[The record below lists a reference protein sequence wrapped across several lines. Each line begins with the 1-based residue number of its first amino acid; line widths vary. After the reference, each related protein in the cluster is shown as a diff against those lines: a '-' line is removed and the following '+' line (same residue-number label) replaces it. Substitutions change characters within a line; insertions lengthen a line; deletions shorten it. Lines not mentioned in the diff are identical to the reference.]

1 MSRGFVKDGDIEETP
16 AVEQRAFL
24 PEGVANYVT
33 AEGLAALKREREE
46 LTAQRDAVTGNES
59 DRRVL
64 RNYLAAK
71 LHLLEERIASAVLR
85 ERPDDE
91 TLAGFGAYLTL
102 QPQKGSP
109 RTVRI
114 VGADEA
120 DASRGLISFF
130 SPVAKALY
138 GHRAGDIVEAAGG
151 KLTLTAVS
159 YDPLPL
165 TPLSS
170 DSRPATAKPSAPRKA
185 VTQPTAPTSAPASAP
200 AQTPAPAP
208 ARQPERQ
215 DDGEEVLPLVNDRGL
230 TVGKATRRECHNGSK
245 LLHPVVHLHL
255 FNSRGELYLQQR
267 PLWKTIQP
275 GKWDTAVGGHIG
287 FGEPASEAL
296 QREVE
301 EELGITDFTPVAVKK
316 YLFESDR
323 EREYVYLYKTVCD
336 EEPAPSDELS
346 GGRFW
351 PPAEIEANLGKGIFT
366 PNFELEYRQ
375 YLSK

>member
-33 AEGLAALKREREE
+33 AKGLDALKRERED
-46 LTAQRDAVTGNES
+46 LTARRDAASGNES
-59 DRRVL
+59 DRRVM
-64 RNYLAAK
+64 RNYLGAK
-71 LHLLEERIASAVLR
+71 LKLIEERLTSAVLP
-85 ERPDDE
+85 ERPADE
-91 TLAGFGAYLTL
+91 GVVAFGAYITL
-102 QPQKGSP
+102 QMKGGKGC
-109 RTVRI
+109 TVRI

-120 DASRGLISFF
+120 DAGKGLISFF

-138 GHRAGDIVEAAGG
+138 GHRAGDTVEFGDG
-151 KLTLTAVS
+151 MTLTAVS

-165 TPLSS
+165 TPLSFE
-170 DSRPATAKPSAPRKA
+170 SRPATPKTTQRTVVAKRPVPPVAPPPVEKPA
-185 VTQPTAPTSAPASAP
+185 ATAG
-200 AQTPAPAP
+200 P
-208 ARQPERQ
+208 ARQ
-215 DDGEEVLPLVNDRGL
+215 DNGEEVLPIVNDRGL
-230 TVGKATRRECHNGSK
+230 TVGKATRRECHNGGK

-296 QREVE
+296 RREVS
-301 EELGITDFTPVAVKK
+301 EELGIKEFEPIAVKK

-336 EEPAPSDELS
+336 KEPAPGDELE

-351 PPAEIEANLGKGIFT
+351 SREEIEENLGKGVFT
-366 PNFELEYRQ
+366 PNFELEYNN
-375 YLSK
+375 YLK

>member
-1 MSRGFVKDGDIEETP
+1 M
-16 AVEQRAFL
+16 
-24 PEGVANYVT
+24 T

-46 LTAQRDAVTGNES
+46 LNAQRDAVSGNES
-59 DRRVL
+59 DRRVR
-64 RNYLAAK
+64 RNYLSAK
-71 LHLLEERIASAVLR
+71 LHLLEARIASAVLR

-102 QPQKGSP
+102 QPQKGAP

-138 GHRAGDIVEAAGG
+138 GHRIGDIVEATGG

-159 YDPLPL
+159 YAPLPL

-170 DSRPATAKPSAPRKA
+170 DSRPATAKPSQLRKA
-185 VTQPTAPTSAPASAP
+185 AVRPVSPL
-200 AQTPAPAP
+200 PAPSEKP
-208 ARQPERQ
+208 AAVPQPELQ
-215 DDGEEVLPLVNDRGL
+215 DDGDEVLPIVNDRGL
-230 TVGKATRRECHNGSK
+230 TVGKATRRECHNGIK

-255 FNSRGELYLQQR
+255 FNSLGELYLQQR

-296 QREVE
+296 QREVQ
-301 EELGITDFTPVAVKK
+301 EELGITHFTPVAVKK

-336 EEPAPSDELS
+336 EEPAPGEELS

-351 PPAEIEANLGKGIFT
+351 PIAEIEANLGKGIFT
-366 PNFELEYRQ
+366 PNFELEFRQ

>member
-24 PEGVANYVT
+24 PDGVANYVT
-33 AEGLAALKREREE
+33 AEGLAALKQEREA
-46 LTAQRDAVTGNES
+46 LTAQREAASGNES
-59 DRRVL
+59 DRRVT
-64 RNYLAAK
+64 RNYLSAK
-71 LHLLEERIASAVLR
+71 LCQLEARIASAVLPG
-85 ERPDDE
+85 RPDDE
-91 TLAGFGAYLTL
+91 TIAGFGAYCTL
-102 QPQKGSP
+102 QPETGEP

-120 DASRGLISFF
+120 DAGKGLISFF

-138 GHRAGDIVEAAGG
+138 GHRAGDVIPVSGG
-151 KLTLTAVS
+151 QMTLSKVS

-165 TPLSS
+165 TPLSPE
-170 DSRPATAKPSAPRKA
+170 SRPATSKPSPQKKA
-185 VTQPTAPTSAPASAP
+185 VKKLTFPVPPSVVEKPATAK
-200 AQTPAPAP
+200 
-208 ARQPERQ
+208 QPERQ
-215 DDGEEVLPLVNDRGL
+215 DDGEEVLPIVNDRGL
-230 TVGKATRRECHNGSK
+230 TIGKATRREFHNGSK

-255 FNSRGELYLQQR
+255 FNSQGELYLQQR

-296 QREVE
+296 RREVS
-301 EELGITDFTPVAVKK
+301 EELGINNFSPVAVRK

-323 EREYVYLYKTVCD
+323 EKEYVYLYKTVCD
-336 EEPAPSDELS
+336 EEPAPSDELE

-351 PPAEIEANLGKGIFT
+351 SRTEIEENLGKGVFT
-366 PNFELEYRQ
+366 PNFELEYKQ
-375 YLSK
+375 YLK

>member
-46 LTAQRDAVTGNES
+46 LTAQREAASGNES
-59 DRRVL
+59 DRRVT
-64 RNYLAAK
+64 RNYLSAK
-71 LHLLEERIASAVLR
+71 LCLLEERIASAVLR
-85 ERPDDE
+85 ERPDDL
-91 TLAGFGAYLTL
+91 TVAGFGAYLTL
-102 QPQKGSP
+102 QPEAGGP

-120 DASRGLISFF
+120 DAGKGLISFF

-138 GHRAGDIVEAAGG
+138 GHRAGDTIEAAGG
-151 KLTLTAVS
+151 RMTLTAVS

-165 TPLSS
+165 TPLAAESRPGAA
-170 DSRPATAKPSAPRKA
+170 RPATPQKTVRKSAVPL
-185 VTQPTAPTSAPASAP
+185 P
-200 AQTPAPAP
+200 AQPVEKPAATS
-208 ARQPERQ
+208 QPERQ
-215 DDGEEVLPLVNDRGL
+215 DNGEEVLPLVNDRGL

-296 QREVE
+296 RREVS
-301 EELGITDFTPVAVKK
+301 EELGITDFEPVAVRK

-336 EEPAPSDELS
+336 EEPAPGDELE

-351 PPAEIEANLGKGIFT
+351 SIEEIDENLGKGVFT
-366 PNFELEYRQ
+366 PNFELEYSK
-375 YLSK
+375 YLK

>member
-24 PEGVANYVT
+24 PDGVANYVT

-46 LTAQRDAVTGNES
+46 LSARRETVSGNEN
-59 DRRVL
+59 DRRVT
-64 RNYLAAK
+64 RNYLSAK
-71 LHLLEERIASAVLR
+71 LCLLEGRIASAILPG
-85 ERPDDE
+85 RPDDE
-91 TLAGFGAYLTL
+91 SIVGFGAYLTL
-102 QPQKGSP
+102 RPEEGEP

-120 DASRGLISFF
+120 DAGKGLISFF
-130 SPVAKALY
+130 SPVAKAFY
-138 GHRAGDIVEAAGG
+138 GHRAGDTIETAGG
-151 KLTLTAVS
+151 RMTLLTVS
-159 YDPLPL
+159 YEPLPL
-165 TPLSS
+165 TPLALEP
-170 DSRPATAKPSAPRKA
+170 RPATAMPAAPRKA
-185 VTQPTAPTSAPASAP
+185 VRRPVSPIPALPVEKP
-200 AQTPAPAP
+200 AA

-215 DDGEEVLPLVNDRGL
+215 DNGEEVLPIVNDRGL

-296 QREVE
+296 RREVS
-301 EELGITDFTPVAVKK
+301 EELGITDFTPVAVRK

-323 EREYVYLYKTVCD
+323 EREYVYLYRTVCD
-336 EEPAPSDELS
+336 AEPAPGDELE

-351 PPAEIEANLGKGIFT
+351 SRTEIEENLGKGVFT
-366 PNFELEYRQ
+366 PNFELEYDK
-375 YLSK
+375 YLK

>member
-46 LTAQRDAVTGNES
+46 LTAQREAASGNEN
-59 DRRVL
+59 DRRVT
-64 RNYLAAK
+64 RNYLSAK
-71 LHLLEERIASAVLR
+71 LCLLDERIASAVLR
-85 ERPDDE
+85 ERPDDP
-91 TLAGFGAYLTL
+91 TVAGFGAYLTL
-102 QPQKGSP
+102 QPESGEP

-120 DASRGLISFF
+120 DAGKGLISFF

-138 GHRAGDIVEAAGG
+138 GHRAGDTIEAAGG
-151 KLTLTAVS
+151 RMTLTAVS

-165 TPLSS
+165 TPLTPLATE
-170 DSRPATAKPSAPRKA
+170 SR
-185 VTQPTAPTSAPASAP
+185 
-200 AQTPAPAP
+200 PAP
-208 ARQPERQ
+208 ARPAAPQKTVRKPVVQTHVPAIEKPTAKAPERQ
-215 DDGEEVLPLVNDRGL
+215 DNGEEVLPIVNDRGL
-230 TVGKATRRECHNGSK
+230 TIGKATRRECHNGSK

-296 QREVE
+296 RREVS
-301 EELGITDFTPVAVKK
+301 EELGINNFEPVAVRK

-336 EEPAPSDELS
+336 TEPEPGDELES
-346 GGRFW
+346 GRFW
-351 PPAEIEANLGKGIFT
+351 STEEIEENLGKGVFT
-366 PNFELEYRQ
+366 PNFELEYSK
-375 YLSK
+375 YLK

>member
-46 LTAQRDAVTGNES
+46 LTARREAASGNEN
-59 DRRVL
+59 DRRVT
-64 RNYLAAK
+64 RNYLSAK
-71 LHLLEERIASAVLR
+71 LCLLEERIVSAVLPG
-85 ERPDDE
+85 RPDDE
-91 TLAGFGAYLTL
+91 SIAGFGAYLTL
-102 QPQKGSP
+102 RPETGEP

-120 DASRGLISFF
+120 DAAKGMISFF

-138 GHRAGDIVEAAGG
+138 GHRAGETIEASGG
-151 KLTLTAVS
+151 RMTLVAIS

-165 TPLSS
+165 TPLASE
-170 DSRPATAKPSAPRKA
+170 SRPATVSPSSQKKSVRRP
-185 VTQPTAPTSAPASAP
+185 VVPE
-200 AQTPAPAP
+200 PAPSVEKP
-208 ARQPERQ
+208 ATVKAPERQ
-215 DDGEEVLPLVNDRGL
+215 DNGEEVLPIVNDRGL
-230 TVGKATRRECHNGSK
+230 TIGKATRRECHSGSK

-275 GKWDTAVGGHIG
+275 GKWDTAVGGHVG

-296 QREVE
+296 RREVS
-301 EELGITDFTPVAVKK
+301 EELGIKDFEPIAVKK

-323 EREYVYLYKTVCD
+323 EREYVYLYRTICD
-336 EEPAPSDELS
+336 EAPAPGDELE

-351 PPAEIEANLGKGIFT
+351 SREEIEENLGKGVFT
-366 PNFELEYRQ
+366 PNFELEYNK
-375 YLSK
+375 YLK

>member
-46 LTAQRDAVTGNES
+46 LLSRREAASGNEG
-59 DRRVL
+59 DRRVM

-71 LHLLEERIASAVLR
+71 LCLLEERIASAVLQA
-85 ERPDDE
+85 PPTDP

-102 QPQKGSP
+102 QFPGGAT

-120 DASRGLISFF
+120 DAGKGLISFF
-130 SPVAKALY
+130 SPIARALT
-138 GHRAGDIVEAAGG
+138 GHREGESVTYSGG
-151 KLTLTAVS
+151 RMILTTVS

-165 TPLSS
+165 TPLTA
-170 DSRPATAKPSAPRKA
+170 DTRPAAPRPAPVKKA
-185 VTQPTAPTSAPASAP
+185 VKEVVVPT
-200 AQTPAPAP
+200 P
-208 ARQPERQ
+208 ARQPEPAPQPVRQ
-215 DDGEEVLPLVNDRGL
+215 DDGEEVLPIVNDRGL
-230 TVGKATRRECHNGSK
+230 TVGKATRRECHGGSK

-275 GKWDTAVGGHIG
+275 GKWDTAVGGHVG
-287 FGEPASEAL
+287 FGEPASAAL
-296 QREVE
+296 EREVQ
-301 EELGITDFTPVAVKK
+301 EELGISDFEPIAVKK

-323 EREYVYLYKTVCD
+323 EREYVYLYRTVCD
-336 EEPAPSDELS
+336 QEPAPSDELE

-351 PPAEIEANLGKGIFT
+351 SREEIEENLGKGVFT
-366 PNFELEYRQ
+366 QNFELEYNK
-375 YLSK
+375 YLK

>member
-24 PEGVANYVT
+24 PEGVTNYVT
-33 AEGLAALKREREE
+33 AEGLDALKREREE
-46 LTAQRDAVTGNES
+46 LLARKEAASGNEG
-59 DRRVL
+59 DRRVQ
-64 RNYLAAK
+64 RNYLSAK
-71 LHLLEERIASAVLR
+71 LCLLDERIASAVLQ
-85 ERPDDE
+85 ERPADT
-91 TLAGFGAYLTL
+91 TLAAFGAYLSL
-102 QPQKGSP
+102 QFPGGAL

-120 DASRGLISFF
+120 DAGKGLISFF
-130 SPVAKALY
+130 SPIAKALL
-138 GHRAGDIVEAAGG
+138 GHREGELIEYSGG
-151 KLTLTAVS
+151 RMILTTVS

-165 TPLSS
+165 TPLTAG
-170 DSRPATAKPSAPRKA
+170 SRTTSAKPSPRAKVLKDPVA
-185 VTQPTAPTSAPASAP
+185 
-200 AQTPAPAP
+200 PAPAP
-208 ARQPERQ
+208 VIKPSSAAQPARQ
-215 DDGEEVLPLVNDRGL
+215 DDGEEVLPIVNDRGL
-230 TVGKATRRECHNGSK
+230 TVGKASRRECHGGSK

-255 FNSRGELYLQQR
+255 FNARGELYLQQR

-296 QREVE
+296 RREVS
-301 EELGITDFTPVAVKK
+301 EELGIKEFEPIAVKK

-336 EEPAPSDELS
+336 EEPAPGDELE

-351 PPAEIEANLGKGIFT
+351 TREEIEENLGKGVFT
-366 PNFELEYRQ
+366 PNFELEYNK
-375 YLSK
+375 YLK